1 MKKNPNISVVINPAK
16 VGYTKVG
23 LNPKELEQF
32 RKKAMKRA
40 CIYVSKYVKNNHDFK
55 NRTRRL
61 QRAIHYTIVNKAKKG
76 LLYVKESQAK
86 VDSKYGDYSYAPYV
100 FNGTG
105 IHGGKGYYD
114 IVPRYAS
121 ALKFKVNG
129 NWVTTMH
136 VKHPGSAADKSFEKA
151 LVATR
156 PRVIEIYREELD
168 KMLKSKV
175 LV

>member
-1 MKKNPNISVVINPAK
+1 MKKNPTISVVINPAR

-32 RKKAMKRA
+32 RKVAMRRA

-55 NRTRRL
+55 NRTGRL
-61 QRAIHYTIVNKAKKG
+61 QRAIHYTILNKAKKG

-86 VDSKYGDYSYAPYV
+86 VDSKYGNYSYAPYV

-121 ALKFKVNG
+121 ALKFEVNG

-156 PRVIEIYREELD
+156 PRVIEIYREELS

-175 LV
+175 LI

>member
-1 MKKNPNISVVINPAK
+1 MKKNPNISVSISPAK
-16 VGYTKVG
+16 VGYTRLG
-23 LNPKELEQF
+23 LNAKELEQF

-55 NRTRRL
+55 NRTGRL

-86 VDSKYGDYSYAPYV
+86 VDPKYGNYSYAPYV

-114 IVPRYAS
+114 IVPRYES

-156 PRVIEIYREELD
+156 PRVVEIYREELD

>member
-1 MKKNPNISVVINPAK
+1 MKKGSNISVSISPAR
-16 VGYTKVG
+16 VGYTKLG
-23 LNPKELEQF
+23 LNAKELEQF
-32 RKKAMKRA
+32 RKKAMRRA

-55 NRTRRL
+55 NRTGRL
-61 QRAIHYTIVNKAKKG
+61 QRAIHYTILNKAKKG

-86 VDSKYGDYSYAPYV
+86 VDSKYGNYSYAPFV

-114 IVPRYAS
+114 IVPRYAPC
-121 ALKFKVNG
+121 LKFKVDDK
-129 NWVTTMH
+129 WVTTMH
-136 VKHPGSAADKSFEKA
+136 VTHPGSKADKSLEKA

-156 PRVIEIYREELD
+156 GRVVEIYREEINKL
-168 KMLKSKV
+168 LKSKV

>member
-114 IVPRYAS
+114 IVPRYAP
-121 ALKFKVNG
+121 ALKFEVNG

-136 VKHPGSAADKSFEKA
+136 VKHPGSAADKSLDKA

-156 PRVIEIYREELD
+156 PRVVEIYREELD

>member
-1 MKKNPNISVVINPAK
+1 MKKNPNISVSISPAK
-16 VGYTKVG
+16 VGYTRLG
-23 LNPKELEQF
+23 LNAKELEQF

-40 CIYVSKYVKNNHDFK
+40 CIYVSKYAKNNHDFK
-55 NRTRRL
+55 NRTGRL

-86 VDSKYGDYSYAPYV
+86 VDPKYGNYSYAPYV

-114 IVPRYAS
+114 IVPRYAP
-121 ALKFKVNG
+121 ALKFEVNG